1 MTVFKAY
8 LKVLLSSKFTIIIYV
23 VMLII
28 FASLNIQN
36 DSMDTDFTSSRPD
49 VLIINNDENVGITK
63 SLIDYISLNS
73 NIIEIENDEEKINDA
88 LFYRDVNFIIYIP
101 SKFRQDFLNGNMPNI
116 EIKQTNDY
124 KAQLAYNTLSKYL
137 NTIETYRSY
146 IKEEDKI
153 IEKTNE
159 TLKTST
165 EVEISSSINNAALT
179 QAKAFF
185 NFSNFSMLA
194 GCIFIICLI
203 MTVFNNELISKRTI
217 ISSTK
222 YKTLNRKLMLSN
234 SLFAFSLCII
244 YILVSLILVK
254 DVMFS
259 IHGLLFI
266 INLFVFTITVLTIS
280 FLLGKLTN
288 NKEAI
293 NGMVNVI
300 SLGSSF
306 LCGSFVPMEYLP
318 NFVLKIAHILP
329 SYWFVLSNEKIST
342 LESFTITTLKP
353 IIFNLL
359 ILLLFALIF
368 IILSNVITKYKRK
381 IA

>member
-36 DSMDTDFTSSRPD
+36 DSMDTNFTSSRPD
-49 VLIINNDENVGITK
+49 VLIINNDENTGITK

-266 INLFVFTITVLTIS
+266 INLFAFTITVLTIS

>member
-36 DSMDTDFTSSRPD
+36 DSMDTNFTSSRPD
-49 VLIINNDENVGITK
+49 VLIINNDENTGITK

-101 SKFRQDFLNGNMPNI
+101 SKFRQNFLNGNMPNI

-153 IEKTNE
+153 IEKANE

>member
-36 DSMDTDFTSSRPD
+36 DSMDTNFTSSRPD
-49 VLIINNDENVGITK
+49 VLIINNDENTGITK

-185 NFSNFSMLA
+185 NFSNF
-194 GCIFIICLI
+194 
-203 MTVFNNELISKRTI
+203 
-217 ISSTK
+217 
-222 YKTLNRKLMLSN
+222 
-234 SLFAFSLCII
+234 
-244 YILVSLILVK
+244 
-254 DVMFS
+254 
-259 IHGLLFI
+259 
-266 INLFVFTITVLTIS
+266 
-280 FLLGKLTN
+280 
-288 NKEAI
+288 
-293 NGMVNVI
+293 
-300 SLGSSF
+300 
-306 LCGSFVPMEYLP
+306 
-318 NFVLKIAHILP
+318 
-329 SYWFVLSNEKIST
+329 
-342 LESFTITTLKP
+342 
-353 IIFNLL
+353 
-359 ILLLFALIF
+359 
-368 IILSNVITKYKRK
+368 
-381 IA
+381 

>member
-8 LKVLLSSKFTIIIYV
+8 FKVLLSSKFTIIIYV

-36 DSMDTDFTSSRPD
+36 DSVDTNFTSSRPD

-259 IHGLLFI
+259 IHGLLFS